1 MRWKMTSI
9 RFAAILILVLASSVV
24 FAQTGDGFDLSW
36 NVMGGA
42 GAGSPLTGS
51 GFSVYSTLGQM
62 AAGPSMA
69 GPYELCSGF
78 WCGAGVLRPWIYLPL
93 VLRNA

>member
-1 MRWKMTSI
+1 MHWKMTSI
-9 RFAAILILVLASSVV
+9 RLAAILTLVLASSVV

-36 NVMGGA
+36 NVVGGA

-62 AAGPSMA
+62 ATGPSMA

-78 WCGAGVLRPWIYLPL
+78 WCGVEAPRHWIYLPL